1 MLILICVIYIYIHKA
16 AGLCDRYD
24 WLDGGPASG
33 VNTGPY
39 DWTHGLVI
47 DHRTNRQLPRRMF
60 DVCIADAWWNLGGC
74 GDGL

>member
-1 MLILICVIYIYIHKA
+1 M
-16 AGLCDRYD
+16 
-24 WLDGGPASG
+24 LDGGPAGG

-39 DWTHGLVI
+39 DWTQGLVI

-74 GDGL
+74 GDWLRWLMIELRACVIGVVGW